1 MEHTDEKRILNQ
13 EQINQKIRR
22 IAYQIYENNA
32 EEPALFLAGIQGSG
46 YQVAHL
52 LKRELEAI
60 LKIPIQLIQVSLDK
74 DRPIQSE
81 VSLDQDISQLESP
94 TVIVVDDVLHT
105 GRTLSYSLKPF
116 LTIRVKK
123 LQTVVLVDRQYRQFP
138 VAADYVGFQMSTT
151 PQERVEV
158 FLEPGKVGVYLS

>member
-1 MEHTDEKRILNQ
+1 MEFSGKKLVLNQ
-13 EQINQKIRR
+13 EQIYQKIRR

-32 EEPALFLAGIQGSG
+32 EEPALLLAGIQGSG
-46 YQVAHL
+46 FEVAHL
-52 LKRELEAI
+52 LKAELEAI
-60 LKIPIQLIQVSLDK
+60 LEIPIRLIRVSLDK

-81 VSLDQDISQLESP
+81 VSLDQDISSLQSP
-94 TVIVVDDVLHT
+94 SVIVIDDVLHT

-138 VAADYVGFQMSTT
+138 IAADYVGFAMSTT

-158 FLEPGKVGVYLS
+158 FLKEDRWGVYLS